1 MAQDSDAPERRLTG
15 EAKWRAARD
24 ETERRNS
31 EAKRRASEHMTAST
45 NAAVRREQHMAA
57 AERAQLK
64 VLNARIDDARAAAQ
78 TAAVSERT
86 PGSEL

>member
-1 MAQDSDAPERRLTG
+1 MAQDNDAPDRRLTG

-31 EAKRRASEHMTAST
+31 EAKRRASEHLMATT
-45 NAAVRREQHMAA
+45 NAAVRRELQMAA

-64 VLNARIDDARAAAQ
+64 VLNARIDARAAAHS
-78 TAAVSERT
+78 AAVSERT
-86 PGSEL
+86 PGNEL

>member
-15 EAKWRAARD
+15 EAKWKAARE

-31 EAKRRASEHMTAST
+31 EAKRRASEHMTASS
-45 NAAVRREQHMAA
+45 NAVVQRERQMAV

-64 VLNARIDDARAAAQ
+64 VLNARIASRNAGFDDGVA
-78 TAAVSERT
+78 
-86 PGSEL
+86 GKG